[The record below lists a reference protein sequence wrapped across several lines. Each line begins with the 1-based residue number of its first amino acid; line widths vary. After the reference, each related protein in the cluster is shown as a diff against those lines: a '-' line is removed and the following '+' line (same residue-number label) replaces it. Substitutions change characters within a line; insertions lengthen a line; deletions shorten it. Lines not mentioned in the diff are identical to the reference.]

1 MRMGQNKPFPIGAG
15 IISMRALLR
24 CGVAFRLNMPAATF
38 KRPNLAFF
46 VLRTAGFHIS
56 SFQQ

>member
-24 CGVAFRLNMPAATF
+24 CGVAFRHMPDATF
-38 KRPNLAFF
+38 QTTRFGVFRFENG
-46 VLRTAGFHIS
+46 RIS
-56 SFQQ
+56 Y